1 MTATSEATSVWNGT
15 LFEGSGTVSLDSSTA
30 ATKLAVNWTARA
42 EGSETVTTPEELL
55 GAAHAACFNMQ
66 FSGLLTK
73 AGTPPESIQTTAAV
87 TFQPGTGITGSHLL
101 VSATVPGI
109 SEEDFERIA
118 NEAKATCPVS
128 QALTG
133 TAITIEA
140 SLA

>member
-1 MTATSEATSVWNGT
+1 MAATSEATTVWNGT
-15 LFEGSGTVSLDSSTA
+15 LFEGSGTVSLDSSKA
-30 ATKLAVNWTARA
+30 ATKLPVNWTARA
-42 EGSETVTTPEELL
+42 EGSDTVTTPEELL
-55 GAAHAACFNMQ
+55 GAAHSACFSMQ
-66 FSGLLTK
+66 FSNMLTQ
-73 AGTPPESIQTTAAV
+73 AGSPPESIQTTAAV

-118 NEAKATCPVS
+118 KEAKASCPVS
-128 QALTG
+128 QALAG

>member
-1 MTATSEATSVWNGT
+1 MAATSEATTVWNGT
-15 LFEGSGTVSLDSSTA
+15 LFEGSGTVSLDSSKA
-30 ATKLAVNWTARA
+30 ATKLPVNWQARA
-42 EGSETVTTPEELL
+42 EGSDTVTTPEELL
-55 GAAHAACFNMQ
+55 GAAHAACFSMQ
-66 FSGLLTK
+66 FSNMLTE
-73 AGTPPESIQTTAAV
+73 AGSPPESIQTTAAV

-118 NEAKATCPVS
+118 NEAKASCPVS
-128 QALTG
+128 KALTG

>member
-1 MTATSEATSVWNGT
+1 MTATSEATTVWNGT
-15 LFEGSGTVSLDSSTA
+15 LFEGSGTVSLDSSKA
-30 ATKLAVNWTARA
+30 ATNLPVNWTARA
-42 EGSETVTTPEELL
+42 EGSDTVTTPEELL
-55 GAAHAACFNMQ
+55 GAAHAACFSMQ
-66 FSGLLTK
+66 FSNMLTQ

-101 VSATVPGI
+101 VSASVPGI

-128 QALTG
+128 QALAG